1 MRSYIKYVNC
11 TWRWKG
17 EYYLIHIFRKII
29 SSMKKYITKMDKFK
43 KFFTRRLDRKQ
54 SKRLVKNPFV
64 VLRILLI
71 APKFPIKNLAEGQA
85 HLPPNHTCK

>member
-1 MRSYIKYVNC
+1 
-11 TWRWKG
+11 
-17 EYYLIHIFRKII
+17 
-29 SSMKKYITKMDKFK
+29 MDKFK

-71 APKFPIKNLAEGQA
+71 VLYPIPHKRLGGRTSP
-85 HLPPNHTCK
+85 LPPNHTCK

>member
-1 MRSYIKYVNC
+1 
-11 TWRWKG
+11 
-17 EYYLIHIFRKII
+17 
-29 SSMKKYITKMDKFK
+29 MDKFK

-71 APKFPIKNLAEGQA
+71 TPKFPIKNLAEGDKPIFRQII
-85 HLPPNHTCK
+85 LVNKE

>member
-1 MRSYIKYVNC
+1 
-11 TWRWKG
+11 
-17 EYYLIHIFRKII
+17 
-29 SSMKKYITKMDKFK
+29 MKKYITKMDKFK

-71 APKFPIKNLAEGQA
+71 TPKFPIKKIWRKDKPIFRQIILVNKE
-85 HLPPNHTCK
+85 

>member
-1 MRSYIKYVNC
+1 
-11 TWRWKG
+11 
-17 EYYLIHIFRKII
+17 
-29 SSMKKYITKMDKFK
+29 MDKFK

-71 APKFPIKNLAEGQA
+71 VPKI
-85 HLPPNHTCK
+85 PPKRFGGRTSPSSAKSYL